1 MNRHGFTLV
10 ELLVVIAI
18 IGIIIGILLPSLASA
33 RAAARMVEEQKKVQT
48 IHEGFVNYAAANK
61 GQKPV
66 PGLAR
71 RQKDPS
77 LDKYISGRGPEDGMV
92 NDHASL
98 LSFCIMN
105 NLFTPV
111 DTISGLDPI
120 PNLFLY
126 SDYDYDS
133 YQQYV
138 SDTEPGV
145 FWDDRFSNDLNNPQA
160 GFNNSYAI
168 MPLAGARRLKQWDR
182 QADGNFILIGTRGP
196 LDGDATLLS
205 NDNPNQSNTANYL
218 GRSGEWKG
226 VMVYGDNH
234 IDTHENFYPEA
245 CFFKNP
251 MHSSPNELLPDNIYQ
266 PQAQHPEFNGDPYL
280 GGDILLTHV
289 NEIDDCSESNPYD
302 ATYQPLHD

>member
-1 MNRHGFTLV
+1 MIRHGFTLV

-48 IHEGFVNYAAANK
+48 IHEGFVNYAASNK

-71 RQKDPS
+71 RQKDPA
-77 LDKYISGRGPEDGMV
+77 LDKYINGRGPEDGMA
-92 NDHASL
+92 NDHAAL
-98 LSFCIMN
+98 LSMCIMN
-105 NLFTPV
+105 NLITPV
-111 DTISGLDPI
+111 DTVSGLDPN

-138 SDTEPGV
+138 SDDEPGV
-145 FWDDRFSNDLNNPQA
+145 FWDDGYSNDLNNPAA

-168 MPLAGARRLKQWDR
+168 MPLAGARRLKHWDR
-182 QADGNFILIGTRGP
+182 QADANFILIGTRGP
-196 LDGDATLLS
+196 LEGDASLLS
-205 NDNPNQSNTANYL
+205 SDNPNQSNTANYL
-218 GRSGEWKG
+218 GRSGEWRG
-226 VMVYGDNH
+226 IMVYGDNH
-234 IDTHENFYPEA
+234 IDTHENFYPKA

-251 MHSSPNELLPDNIYQ
+251 MHSSPNELLPDNIYEA
-266 PQAQHPEFNGDPYL
+266 QAQHPEFNGDPYL

-289 NEIDDCSESNPYD
+289 NEIDNCSDSNPYD
-302 ATYQPLHD
+302 STYQSLHD